1 MSDAGPS
8 SAAELSIASS
18 SWKPEWGPES
28 GYEPPAASGF
38 FCDVVGCKRKDKPFV
53 SLVLLNRHKRNV
65 HNLCTL
71 FCHIPGCEIADQ
83 GFSSRESL
91 KDHVASHGSK
101 PFKCHVDGCDAKFA
115 GSGALAQHKLTHTGE
130 RPHSCHFEGCDAS
143 FAQKYALVVHMRSF
157 HTDERPFACEFE
169 GCDASFSTSGGLTS
183 HKRTHTGERPFPCDF
198 DGCDKS
204 FTQSNALARH
214 KRTHTGDKPFECDAP
229 ECSAK
234 FVSSGDLAKHK
245 RTHTGERPFVCGFE
259 GCGASFAQRS
269 NLIVHKRTHTGERPF
284 VCGFEGCDASFS
296 QLAHLN
302 DHKRRHRGERPH
314 HCDALEC
321 GAKFVR
327 SSQLAAHKE
336 AWHSKAGIQRKKKQ
350 EEAFKNALV
359 LGGYTE
365 SFTKGVCPR
374 PGEFLREV
382 YFDHRCALARDFMP
396 GERKYAYVD
405 FVVRTPDGRLVFVE
419 IDEEQHAHISQLC
432 ETTRMWNICESIAL
446 ADLGDGINV
455 FWLRINP
462 NVGFKVGAAKIRTQ
476 VSTREKRFAEVLKFL
491 DNLKASEND
500 PPMQVG
506 YAFYDCHPNG
516 KPLVMDEDD
525 FHPDVKPAV
534 VCISKGSHKLIQPCA
549 FPKIDPLFATTTSSI
564 FAAAAFGEPS
574 SSDVAGSSEQPFDDQ
589 FDSDDD

>member
-1 MSDAGPS
+1 M
-8 SAAELSIASS
+8 
-18 SWKPEWGPES
+18 
-28 GYEPPAASGF
+28 
-38 FCDVVGCKRKDKPFV
+38 CD
-53 SLVLLNRHKRNV
+53 
-65 HNLCTL
+65 
-71 FCHIPGCEIADQ
+71 
-83 GFSSRESL
+83 
-91 KDHVASHGSK
+91 
-101 PFKCHVDGCDAKFA
+101 
-115 GSGALAQHKLTHTGE
+115 
-130 RPHSCHFEGCDAS
+130 FEGCSAS
-143 FAQKYALVVHMRSF
+143 F
-157 HTDERPFACEFE
+157 T
-169 GCDASFSTSGGLTS
+169 TSSHLIN
-183 HKRTHTGERPFPCDF
+183 HKRTHTGEKPYVCDF
-198 DGCDKS
+198 EG
-204 FTQSNALARH
+204 
-214 KRTHTGDKPFECDAP
+214 
-229 ECSAK
+229 CSAS
-234 FVSSGDLAKHK
+234 FARSSDLIDHK
-245 RTHTGERPFVCGFE
+245 RTHTGEKPYACDFE
-259 GCGASFAQRS
+259 GCSASFAAS
-269 NLIVHKRTHTGERPF
+269 SALINHKRTHTGEKPY
-284 VCGFEGCDASFS
+284 VCDFEGCSASFARSGALTMHKRIHTGEKPYACDVPECDAKFSQAS
-296 QLAHLN
+296 QL
-302 DHKRRHRGERPH
+302 P
-314 HCDALEC
+314 
-321 GAKFVR
+321 
-327 SSQLAAHKE
+327 AHKE

-365 SFTKGVCPR
+365 SFSKGVCPR

-446 ADLGDGINV
+446 ADLGDAINV
-455 FWLRINP
+455 FWLRVNP
-462 NVGFKVGAAKIRTQ
+462 NVGFKVGAAKISTKD
-476 VSTREKRFAEVLKFL
+476 STREKRFAEVLKFL

-534 VCISKGSHKLIQPCA
+534 VCISKGSQKLIQPCA

-574 SSDVAGSSEQPFDDQ
+574 SSDVAGPSEQPFDDQ